1 MVKLNS
7 IILILDSQLERLF
20 LNFQEVI
27 FLNKI
32 KVLIVDD
39 EKLIRKGLNII
50 LSSYDDLEIVG
61 DASNGYE
68 ALEFCKTNDVDIV
81 LMDIRMKVCDGVLG
95 TRLIKEYDSSIALL
109 ILTTFNDDE
118 YIEDAMKFGA
128 SGYLLKDSSDEVLHE
143 GIRSSFLEIL
153 YLIKVWLKNY
163 VPSKTIEQKHISDMY
178 NLTEKEISII
188 RLIANGLNNKEISQ
202 ELFLSEGTIKNNI
215 TNILGKLELR
225 DRTQLV
231 IFAFK
236 NKIVI

>member
-1 MVKLNS
+1 MS
-7 IILILDSQLERLF
+7 
-20 LNFQEVI
+20 
-27 FLNKI
+27 KI
-32 KVLIVDD
+32 KILIVDD
-39 EKLIRKGLNII
+39 EKLIRKGLKII
-50 LSSYDDLEIVG
+50 LSSYDDLEIIG

-68 ALEFCKTNDVDIV
+68 ALEFCKSNEVDVV
-81 LMDIRMKVCDGVLG
+81 LMDIRMNICDGVLG
-95 TRLIKEYDSSIALL
+95 TRLIKEYDESIALL

-118 YIEDAMKFGA
+118 YIKDAMKFGA

-143 GIRSSFLEIL
+143 GIRSSFFGNVVLD
-153 YLIKVWLKNY
+153 KN
-163 VPSKTIEQKHISDMY
+163 VIEKIMSVEKTVEHEHISNIY

-188 RLIANGLNNKEISQ
+188 KLIADGLSNKEISQ

-225 DRTQLV
+225 DRTQLA